1 MTNLKNSYIDV
12 IFFEKIHFFMSA
24 LSEKNKNHLDYLN
37 RTTNISLIDKVWVEV
52 IKEREQETQ
61 V

>member
-1 MTNLKNSYIDV
+1 MTNLKNGYIDA

-24 LSEKNKNHLDYLN
+24 LSEINKNHLDYLD
-37 RTTNISLIDKVWVEV
+37 RTTNISLIDKVWVDV
-52 IKEREQETQ
+52 IKKREQKTQ

>member
-1 MTNLKNSYIDV
+1 
-12 IFFEKIHFFMSA
+12 MSA

-37 RTTNISLIDKVWVEV
+37 RTTNISLIDKVWVDV
-52 IKEREQETQ
+52 IKEREQETH